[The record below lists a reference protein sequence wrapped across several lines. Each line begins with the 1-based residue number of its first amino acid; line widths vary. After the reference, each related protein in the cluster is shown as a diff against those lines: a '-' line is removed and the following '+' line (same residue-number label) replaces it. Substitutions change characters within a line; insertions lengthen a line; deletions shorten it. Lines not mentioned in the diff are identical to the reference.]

1 MKLAV
6 ILSVLIL
13 GLTSSA
19 FAAREI
25 VLVAKDGKFEP
36 DTIEI
41 GVDEKVEILVKNEGS
56 DAEEFESVELHREK
70 VIPPGKS
77 ARIKIG
83 PLKAGTYTFFGEF
96 HPETA
101 KGKIIVK

>member
-1 MKLAV
+1 MKFAAV
-6 ILSVLIL
+6 LSVLIL
-13 GLTSSA
+13 GLSSSA
-19 FAAREI
+19 FALREI
-25 VLVAKDGKFEP
+25 VIVAKDGKFAP
-36 DTIEI
+36 DMVELA
-41 GVDEKVEILVKNEGS
+41 VDEKVELLVKNEGT
-56 DAEEFESVELHREK
+56 DAEEFESIELHREK

-83 PLKAGTYTFFGEF
+83 PLKAGTYIFFGEF